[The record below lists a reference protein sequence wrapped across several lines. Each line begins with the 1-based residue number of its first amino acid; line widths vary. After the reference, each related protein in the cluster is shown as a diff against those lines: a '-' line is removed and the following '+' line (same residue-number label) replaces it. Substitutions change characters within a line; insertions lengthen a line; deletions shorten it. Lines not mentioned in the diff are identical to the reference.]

1 MNARSDQQLYIV
13 EAGYRCQAQLVGH
26 SGCSYASPP
35 QPAVQAL
42 ALVRILLNCPQQPLE
57 ASDAPW
63 QRAAAGG
70 TLTIRLHPASADGQL
85 QL

>member
-1 MNARSDQQLYIV
+1 MTAHSNQQLYIV
-13 EAGYRCQAQLVGH
+13 EADYRCRPELVGH

-35 QPAVQAL
+35 QPPGQAL
-42 ALVRILLNCPQQPLE
+42 ALVRLLLNCPAKPLE
-57 ASDAPW
+57 AKDAPW

-70 TLTIRLHPASADGQL
+70 TLTVRLHAASADGQL